1 MQEKVLINQFISA
14 VTEEMVRKVLKERLL
29 REPTVPFVELHELAI
44 RWTEL
49 SKNRVRVSNVDGDC
63 VVDFVTLNNKD
74 QSIRGSVTA
83 N

>member
-29 REPTVPFVELHELAI
+29 REPTVQFVELHELAI

-74 QSIRGSVTA
+74 QSIRESVTA